1 MAGHVHRFTLAVG
14 ERTPGAVL
22 QARDGLQLVSTGEG
36 EAIVALEGGH
46 SSPGHIGGN
55 HCKPIVDLWHRAA
68 VGFDTV
74 GDVVVV
80 PFTSWPARRDHLPHP
95 RGEEVSGGAA
105 EADDGAKSGSS
116 V

>member
-1 MAGHVHRFTLAVG
+1 MAVG

-36 EAIVALEGGH
+36 KAVVALEGGC

-55 HCKPIVDLWHRAA
+55 HGKPIVDLGHWSA
-68 VGFDTV
+68 VGLDAV

-80 PFTSWPARRDHLPHP
+80 PFPSRLAPGDHLPHP
-95 RGEEVSGGAA
+95 SGEEVSGGAG
-105 EADDGAKSGSS
+105 EADHGAKSGSG